1 MNAPWFCTKTVY
13 LFAGD
18 GKLVS
23 CFCLVCSLFSSAKHI
38 SAMFGLEKK
47 GQDSFLH
54 KQADLF
60 RLFLCR
66 MKNNYL
72 V

>member
-1 MNAPWFCTKTVY
+1 MNAPWFYTRNVY

-23 CFCLVCSLFSSAKHI
+23 CFCFVCSLSSSAKHI
-38 SAMFGLEKK
+38 SAMFGLGKK

-54 KQADLF
+54 KQTDLF